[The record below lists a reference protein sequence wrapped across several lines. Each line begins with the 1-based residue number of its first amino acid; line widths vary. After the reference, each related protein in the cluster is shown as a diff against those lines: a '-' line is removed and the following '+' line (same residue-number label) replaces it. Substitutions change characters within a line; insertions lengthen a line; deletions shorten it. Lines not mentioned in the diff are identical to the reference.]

1 VSRTLSVRH
10 AFCVAAYLP
19 SSLDDSTAQC
29 RNEEQAQG
37 LECRTKLSTLKGLVS
52 LMRRQLREMH
62 SSTPHTQEI
71 QKRRSLYMR
80 RRVFHLVMFVQIDK
94 QTAALLL
101 AQ

>member
-1 VSRTLSVRH
+1 
-10 AFCVAAYLP
+10 
-19 SSLDDSTAQC
+19 
-29 RNEEQAQG
+29 
-37 LECRTKLSTLKGLVS
+37 
-52 LMRRQLREMH
+52 M
-62 SSTPHTQEI
+62 QEI